1 MNSYYFHSKTGIGET
16 SSINFRGFYNQFKN
30 AIDMYSNDQYVMT
43 TANAERSVYNEHT
56 DGASSQFETRILSK
70 NVISGSLFFKD
81 DTHREYGVFPV
92 RSPFPFV
99 EPQLLDRDQQ
109 TSIGLQ
115 DSLTITSRI
124 HATAGF
130 SADHFNGLQGEFY
143 NSSLTGFLPFV
154 CLSSPT
160 NTSVAGCTLHAWN
173 YNPQAALSAQVGKS
187 GSLFFTFANRGRFP
201 MLKDIYSAG
210 LGSALPNPNLKAEHS
225 QNWNIG
231 YSNLV
236 FGKTLFQ
243 FELFRSNLHDAIE
256 SVAVTDPGN
265 PNANLSPPPG
275 ALCPSSTNGFCG
287 QMVNIGNEVH
297 EGVEFKVRSAPTP
310 RLTIDAGYSYLN
322 RTIAY
327 DFTNNPTVSQ
337 VRTSIVVLPPL
348 PRNKFTGTA
357 TVRAVHNTLGM
368 IGVRYE
374 GGITLQDTTYAVTSP
389 LSHSYGEALATVD
402 VGGIIPL
409 YKMATIQI
417 GVKNLLD
424 RNYFY
429 VAGFPEAGR
438 NWFLNVRYQF

>member
-1 MNSYYFHSKTGIGET
+1 MF
-16 SSINFRGFYNQFKN
+16 
-30 AIDMYSNDQYVMT
+30 SNDKYVMT
-43 TANAERSVYNEHT
+43 AANAERSIYDEHT
-56 DGASSQFETRILSK
+56 DGATSQFETRALSK
-70 NVISGSLFFKD
+70 NVIAGSLFFKD
-81 DTHREYGVFPV
+81 DTHREYGVFPIK
-92 RSPFPFV
+92 SPFPFV
-99 EPQLLDRDQQ
+99 EPKLLDRDQQ
-109 TSIGLQ
+109 ISIGMQ
-115 DSLTITSRI
+115 DAITITPSV
-124 HATAGF
+124 HANVGF

-154 CLSSPT
+154 CLSSPA

-225 QNWNIG
+225 QNWNMG
-231 YSNLV
+231 YSHLL
-236 FGKTLFQ
+236 FARTLLQ

-265 PNANLSPPPG
+265 PNANLTPPPG
-275 ALCPSSTNGFCG
+275 ALCPSSSNGFCS
-287 QMVNIGNEVH
+287 QMVNIGIEVH
-297 EGVEFKVRSAPTP
+297 EGVEFKVRTAPIP
-310 RLTIDAGYSYLN
+310 RLTFNAGYSYLN

-327 DFTNNPTVSQ
+327 DFSNNPTVSR

-348 PRNKFTGTA
+348 PRNKFIGTA
-357 TVRAVHNTLGM
+357 TVRAIHNMTGM
-368 IGVRYE
+368 LSVRYE
-374 GGITLQDTTYAVTSP
+374 SGLTLQDTTYATTSP
-389 LSHSYGEALATVD
+389 LSHPYGDAFATADLGAIVPVYKQATV
-402 VGGIIPL
+402 
-409 YKMATIQI
+409 QI

-438 NWFLNVRYQF
+438 NWFLNMRYQF